1 MYIIGVGTAAPS
13 ARYTQAQCYEA
24 VAASPQFGTLTRRSR
39 LLLERLLLAD
49 NGIRTRALALDP
61 LSDAFDARPDVLHR
75 RFVENAPRLAETA
88 AREAMARAGRE
99 VDAIDGI
106 VVSTCTGYL
115 CPGLSSYV
123 VERLRLRPDVI
134 ALDLVGQGCGAAL
147 PNLRTADAFIAAGR
161 CETMLSISVEVCSAA
176 FFIDDDPG
184 VLVSACL
191 FGDGAGAAVVS
202 RDPRPGRVCPQWTA
216 CESLTDPSD
225 RDVLRF
231 EQRDGMLRNILTPEV
246 PKLAAERAAQVLDA
260 GLGRAELKR
269 ANITAWVWHAGG
281 RTVLEA
287 LQRELDLEPAQL
299 TRSANVLRD
308 YGNVSSAC
316 VYFVLKAAL
325 DDGAP
330 PGWWWMSSFGAG
342 FSCHG
347 ALLDARIASLR

>member
-1 MYIIGVGTAAPS
+1 MYIIGVGTAAPGT
-13 ARYTQAQCYEA
+13 RYTQAQCHEA
-24 VAASPQFGTLTRRSR
+24 LLGAPQFAALSRRSR
-39 LLLERLLLAD
+39 VLLERLLLGD
-49 NGIRTRALALDP
+49 NGIRTRALALAP

-75 RFVENAPRLAETA
+75 RFVQNAPLLAEAA
-88 AREAMARAGRE
+88 ARKALERAGCAVE
-99 VDAIDGI
+99 AIDGL

-115 CPGLSSYV
+115 CPGLSSYI
-123 VERLRLRPDVI
+123 VERLGLRADAI

-147 PNLRTADAFIAAGR
+147 PNLRTADAYIDAGR

-176 FFIDDDPG
+176 FYIDDDVG

-202 RDPRPGRVCPQWTA
+202 RTPRPRRLCPRWIDSRSITVPA
-216 CESLTDPSD
+216 H
-225 RDVLRF
+225 RDALRF

-246 PKLAAERAAQVLDA
+246 PKLAAEHAAQVLDA
-260 GLGRAELKR
+260 VLAKRELERADIK
-269 ANITAWVWHAGG
+269 AWLWHAGG

-287 LQRELDLEPAQL
+287 LQRELDFPPGAL

-316 VYFVLKAAL
+316 VYFVLESAL
-325 DDGAP
+325 EERAE

-347 ALLDARIASLR
+347 ALLEARAA

>member
-1 MYIIGVGTAAPS
+1 MYFVGVGTAAP
-13 ARYTQAQCYEA
+13 ATRYTQTQCYEA
-24 VAASPQFGTLTRRSR
+24 VVASPQFGRLNRRSR
-39 LLLERLLLAD
+39 LLLERLLLGD

-75 RFVENAPRLAETA
+75 RFAENAPRLAEAA
-88 AREAMARAGRE
+88 AREALAKAGCE

-106 VVSTCTGYL
+106 IVSTCTGYL

-161 CETMLSISVEVCSAA
+161 CETMLSVSVEVCSAA
-176 FFIDDDPG
+176 FYIDDDPG

-202 RDPRPGRVCPQWTA
+202 RHARSGRPCPRWIA
-216 CESLTDPSD
+216 CESLMEPAD
-225 RDVLRF
+225 RDALRF
-231 EQRDGMLRNILTPEV
+231 EQKDGMLRNILTPQV
-246 PKLAAERAAQVLDA
+246 PDLAAERAAHVLDRA
-260 GLGRAELKR
+260 LARAELER
-269 ANITAWVWHAGG
+269 ASIATWLWHSGG
-281 RTVLEA
+281 RTVLDA
-287 LQRELDLEPAQL
+287 LQRRLELEPAEL
-299 TRSANVLRD
+299 ARSAAVLHD
-308 YGNVSSAC
+308 YGNVSSSC

-325 DDGAP
+325 EDGARR
-330 PGWWWMSSFGAG
+330 GWWWMSSFGAG

-347 ALLDARIASLR
+347 ALLDAHETLA